1 MEWINKVL
9 PYSTEN
15 YTQYPMINHNRKNIF
30 KKNIKS
36 PIDSKESTN
45 NVGDWGLIPGSGRSP
60 GEWNGYPLQYSC
72 LENSMDKQM
81 ATHSSILAWRTL
93 WTNKVLPYSIDN
105 YIQYS
110 TINHYGKEYFKKE
123 YI

>member
-30 KKNIKS
+30 KNNIKS

-45 NVGDWGLIPGSGRSP
+45 NAGDWVLIPGSGRCP

-72 LENSMDKQM
+72 LENSVDKQG
-81 ATHSSILAWRTL
+81 T
-93 WTNKVLPYSIDN
+93 
-105 YIQYS
+105 
-110 TINHYGKEYFKKE
+110 TI
-123 YI
+123 